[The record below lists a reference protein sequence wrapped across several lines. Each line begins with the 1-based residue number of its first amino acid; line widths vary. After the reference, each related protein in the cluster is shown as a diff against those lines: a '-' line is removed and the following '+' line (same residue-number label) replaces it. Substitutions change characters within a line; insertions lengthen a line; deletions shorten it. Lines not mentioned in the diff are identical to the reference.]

1 MKKAYLS
8 LFKNWKEAE
17 TFFLVL
23 IVLTAVFSY
32 PFRSPLYVL
41 VAVFLVLL
49 LNVIFTKMAAHMY
62 GTEAELKLWVVRR
75 YGFGKSKFTKKSK
88 LKRDLNAFPAGVFFP
103 LLFSIFTKGFLPFAL
118 VSNYSLKETHYGG
131 RLRAH
136 LLEWD
141 HAKIL
146 FFGMVPLMLLIPF
159 FSAWSL
165 HTPQLILVLFLMG
178 QLIPVPGSSGLVL
191 LFSSF
196 PLYLFLVTFFFA
208 IVAILSVIN
217 IALIIILAGGFAALV
232 TLFYYYNFIYP

>member
-8 LFKNWKEAE
+8 LFKNLKEVE
-17 TFFLVL
+17 TFFLVTL
-23 IVLTAVFSY
+23 ILTVIFTY
-32 PFRSPLYVL
+32 PSRNPGYVL
-41 VAVFLVLL
+41 ISVLL
-49 LNVIFTKMAAHMY
+49 ILSLNSIFTKMAAHMY

-75 YGFGKSKFTKKSK
+75 YGFSKSMTTKKK
-88 LKRDLNAFPAGVFFP
+88 EKGRDTAAFPAGVFFP

-118 VSNYSLKETHYGG
+118 VSNYEIKETHHAG
-131 RLRAH
+131 RLRPH

-165 HTPQLILVLFLMG
+165 HTPQFILVLFLLG
-178 QLIPVPGSSGLVL
+178 QLIPVPGSSGFVL
-191 LFSSF
+191 LFSSL

-208 IVAILSVIN
+208 VVAILSIIN
-217 IALIIILAGGFAALV
+217 IALIIILACGFAALV
-232 TLFYYYNFIYP
+232 DLFYYYNFVYT